1 MPLSQFLFWG
11 VPIIALGSYCL
22 LMLFLV
28 LSTKDRY
35 IKTFMLVLAALILW
49 TASALFMRMDLSPGS
64 LFWNR
69 MMVTGMFFVPFLIHV
84 FVSVLG
90 GRLRKLPLLVAG
102 VALAAALAANFSG
115 MVVEKADIVSTP
127 ILIRQQPALYRE
139 LSYELG
145 PLAIPVYVLFFLTI
159 FSVLILARKAAQAG
173 TAPAGS
179 IRLVVTGT
187 LIMFVGVV
195 LNLIPML
202 GRYPLDIL
210 ATFINALLLVVAI
223 YKYRMLEL
231 RFMITRGLAFFA
243 VVAACVTVYLQGLL
257 WIDRRLTLFSGH
269 HSTLITLMLIVLIAA
284 TFQPLIILSR
294 KVVSLLFQKADYSRR
309 QALKN
314 FSMTIS
320 GVLSLERICESLTD
334 AVQSVLRTRK
344 IFVMTY
350 SEASQTYDVFHSSS
364 HIYHPELTLETD
376 HPLPV
381 WFRKN
386 DSSLTS
392 QAMKSLPYFKSMWDQ
407 EKRLLDQLDIEVIVP
422 VKSRNELTGMILLS
436 SKEDNRPYQ
445 PDDLDLLTYLG
456 TSTGVAFDNARL
468 YAAAQAEA
476 HTDSLT
482 KLYNHR
488 YFCRALTEQIEQV
501 GSGDLSLLLID
512 LDYFKLYNDLYGHF
526 DGDRALQQI
535 AAILTRLV
543 GTRGI
548 VSRYGGE
555 EFTVIL
561 PHHPSQQ
568 AYELAE
574 RIRQEIQ
581 QTFMNS
587 DDVTQQFLTASI
599 GICTYPRS
607 APNSDELLKRA
618 DFAMYTAKNKGKNQT
633 VIYSPVS
640 DAQQATPSK
649 GQPAGNFDAEPS
661 YAATIYALTAA
672 IDAKD
677 QYTFGHSQ
685 RVAEYAVTLGKSL
698 NLDPSHLMILKES
711 ALLHDIGKIG
721 IPEHILNK
729 TGPLIREELEV
740 IRKHVEMSITIVK
753 HLPSLTYVLPAVIG
767 HHERWDGKGYPRGT
781 KGENTPLLARC
792 LAIADTFDAMTSDRP
807 YHRGMGIYEALHEIE
822 RNAGTQFDP
831 ELVVLFSKLVKNKT
845 ISINQSYRNS
855 LVG

>member
-11 VPIIALGSYCL
+11 VPIIALVSYCL

-35 IKTFMLVLAALILW
+35 IKTFMLVLGALILW

-69 MMVTGMFFVPFLIHV
+69 IMVTGMFFVPFLIHV

-90 GRLRKLPLLVAG
+90 GRLRKLPLFVAG
-102 VALAAALAANFSG
+102 IALTAALAANFSG
-115 MVVEKADIVSTP
+115 MVVQEAAIISTP
-127 ILIRQQPALYRE
+127 IFIHQQPTLYRE
-139 LSYELG
+139 LTYKLG
-145 PLAIPVYVLFFLTI
+145 PLAIPVYILFFLTI
-159 FSVLILARKAAQAG
+159 FSVLVQARKASQAG
-173 TAPAGS
+173 TAPVGS

-187 LIMFVGVV
+187 IIMFVGVV
-195 LNLIPML
+195 LNLVPML

-243 VVAACVTVYLQGLL
+243 VVAALITVYLQGLL
-257 WIDRRLTLFSGH
+257 WVDHRFTLFSGN
-269 HSTLITLMLIVLIAA
+269 HSTLITLMLIMLIAA

-294 KVVSLLFQKADYSRR
+294 KVVSLIFQKADYSRR

-314 FSMTIS
+314 FSLTIS
-320 GVLSLERICESLTD
+320 GVLSLEKICESLTD

-350 SEASQTYDVFHSSS
+350 SENSQTYDVFHSSS

-386 DSSLTS
+386 ETSLTS

-488 YFCRALTEQIEQV
+488 YFCRSLAEQIEQV

-555 EFTVIL
+555 EFTVLL
-561 PHHPSQQ
+561 PHHPTQQ
-568 AYELAE
+568 AYEMAE
-574 RIRQEIQ
+574 RIRIEIQ

-607 APNSDELLKRA
+607 APNGDELLKRA

-633 VIYSPVS
+633 VIYTPAS
-640 DAQQATPSK
+640 ATNPSSPSK
-649 GQPAGNFDAEPS
+649 SQPGGNFDAEPS

-698 NLDPSHLMILKES
+698 NLDPSHLMILKEA

-721 IPEHILNK
+721 IPEQILNK
-729 TGPLIREELEV
+729 TGPLIRDELEV

-781 KGENTPLLARC
+781 QGENTPLLARC

-807 YHRGMGIYEALHEIE
+807 YHRGMGIHDALHEIE

-845 ISINQSYRNS
+845 ISINQNYRNS
-855 LVG
+855 MVG